1 MSPQRDSQN
10 SLERSM
16 KLEER
21 KLKGGKIKGGT
32 TNLKVMKEPERELRK
47 GNALPR
53 CQRGH
58 GRKGKEENKTGRILN
73 LG

>member
-1 MSPQRDSQN
+1 MSPKQDSQN

-32 TNLKVMKEPERELRK
+32 TNFKVMKEPERELKK
-47 GNALPR
+47 GNALLR
-53 CQRGH
+53 CQQGP
-58 GRKGKEENKTGRILN
+58 GRKGKEENKMGRILN